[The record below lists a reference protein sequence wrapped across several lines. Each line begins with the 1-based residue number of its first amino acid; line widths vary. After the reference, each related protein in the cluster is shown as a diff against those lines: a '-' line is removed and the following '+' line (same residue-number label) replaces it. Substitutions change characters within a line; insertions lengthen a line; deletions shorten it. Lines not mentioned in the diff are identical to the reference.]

1 MTERREKE
9 CPQKLRSLGN
19 GVFQWKEEGYRSFFE
34 DTNMWESRT
43 RSTTSLKELPA
54 QLELNFER
62 FVINQY
68 RLHKILE
75 KYAYKQVKHI
85 IS

>member
-1 MTERREKE
+1 MTERKEKKNA
-9 CPQKLRSLGN
+9 PKLGSLGN

-62 FVINQY
+62 FVINRY
-68 RLHKILE
+68 RLYKRLE
-75 KYAYKQVKHI
+75 
-85 IS
+85 